1 MKRLGHETK
10 HDARCRA
17 RLFRPTVCLGKTT
30 AAAVQAV
37 GGSGAMRRIIMIL
50 RTKLTSIGRHVPD
63 WSEWD
68 SEQWHNG
75 LHRRDNWH

>member
-1 MKRLGHETK
+1 
-10 HDARCRA
+10 
-17 RLFRPTVCLGKTT
+17 
-30 AAAVQAV
+30 
-37 GGSGAMRRIIMIL
+37 MRRIIMIL

-75 LHRRDNWH
+75 LHRRDKWH